1 MAPGN
6 SIESPKG
13 EPQKGHSQAG
23 TGFVDFFIG
32 RPVFATVCALFII
45 LAGAIS
51 IPSLP
56 IAQFP
61 ALAPPQVVVNSL
73 YIGANAQTVESAVTI
88 PLEQAINGVEGMKY
102 IQSSSGNDGTSQI
115 TVTFDVSRNV
125 DLASVDVQNRVNQ
138 TLGRLPNEVKTTG
151 VTVTKQL
158 GGFVFGAGVYAEH
171 GEYDS
176 LFLSNYLDVYVRDAL
191 KRVKGVGDA
200 FIFGERKYAMR
211 LWLDPAKMAERGLTA
226 TAALSALQE
235 QNVQVA
241 AGQVGQPPSPAGQ
254 SFQFSV
260 RAVGR
265 LSDAQEFGN
274 IVLKSGTDGTLVRV
288 RDVGRAELGAENYGT
303 LLRFNGHDAVG
314 LAITQL
320 PGANAL
326 DVDKAAKAE
335 LLRLSK
341 NFPPGLKAAV
351 AFDTTTVIGE
361 SIRDVLITLL
371 EAIALVIVVI
381 YLFLQEWRSTF
392 IPAITIPVSLI
403 GTFVFVKLLGFSI
416 NTLTLFGITLATGL
430 VVDDAIVVIENVE
443 RHIVE
448 GITEPHNAA
457 SVAMKEVAGAV
468 IATSLVLVSVFVPVA
483 LFPGT
488 TGILFRQFALTIAFS
503 VSISA
508 FNALTLT
515 PALSAIFL
523 GHHRQ
528 RAQGVFFRAFN
539 RVLIVGTEFYRST
552 LGRVISWRAVTLL
565 AFVGVIGLTYWV
577 YQRVPRAFIPEDDQG
592 YVILIVQAQ
601 QGASVNHTS
610 EVCRQAEEAL
620 AQIPEVEGA
629 FTIVGFGA
637 VGSAPN
643 RGILYAKLKPFEERK
658 GAGHSAANVIQR
670 LRGLLKGVS
679 GGLVVPFNPP
689 AVQGLGQF
697 GGFQYELEDL
707 GRNSLQTISETAN
720 RLIREG
726 AQGKEVVGLFTT
738 YTANDPQYLVRIDRE
753 KAKSLQV
760 PFNEV
765 TNALQVYMGSVY
777 VNDFDFNNRAYRVY
791 VQADSRFRA
800 EPKDIRQYYVR
811 ATTGSM
817 IPLDNLVTVE
827 QTANP
832 QVISHFNLFRSA
844 EINGSAAPGKSSG
857 EGIAA
862 MEELSKKILPNGM
875 TFEWAGLSLEEIES
889 GGKALILFALGVVVV
904 YLTLAAQYESYVLP
918 FIVLLAVPVAL
929 LGAIGAQAL
938 RGLEN
943 DVYCQIGLVM
953 LIGLSSKNAIL
964 IVEFAEQLR
973 NRGMD
978 TIAAAIEAARI
989 RLRPILMTSLAFIL
1003 GVVPLVLARGA
1014 GRAGRISVGTTVFG
1028 GMIAAT
1034 TLNLLFIPV
1043 LYVIVRSIVRG
1054 KVQTEALVKAE
1065 RGGEWMAEKNE
1076 TD

>member
-1 MAPGN
+1 M
-6 SIESPKG
+6 
-13 EPQKGHSQAG
+13 
-23 TGFVDFFIG
+23 FVDFFIR

-51 IPSLP
+51 IPTLP
-56 IAQFP
+56 IAEFP
-61 ALAPPQVVVNSL
+61 DLAPPQVIVSSG

-102 IQSSSGNDGTSQI
+102 ISSTSGNDGTSQV
-115 TVTFDVSRNV
+115 TVVFDVTRNV

-138 TLGRLPNEVKTTG
+138 ALGRLPNEVKNTG
-151 VTVTKQL
+151 IIITKQI
-158 GGFVFGAGVYAEH
+158 GGFVLGAGVYSD
-171 GEYDS
+171 GGQYDS
-176 LFLSNYLDVYVRDAL
+176 LFLSNYLDVYVKDAL

-200 FIFGERKYAMR
+200 IVFGERKYAMR
-211 LWLDPAKMAERGLTA
+211 LWLDPSKMAQRGLTA
-226 TAALSALQE
+226 TNVLSALQE

-241 AGQVGQPPSPAGQ
+241 AGQIGQPPSPEGQ
-254 SFQFSV
+254 AYQISV

-265 LSDAQEFGN
+265 LSEASEFDN
-274 IVLKSGTDGTLVRV
+274 IILKTGSDGTLVRV
-288 RDVGRAELGAENYGT
+288 KDVGHAELGAENYGT

-314 LAITQL
+314 LAVTQL

-341 NFPPGLKAAV
+341 NFPPGIKAAV

-371 EAIALVIVVI
+371 EAIALVVIVI
-381 YLFLQEWRSTF
+381 YLFLQDWRSTF

-403 GTFVFVKLLGFSI
+403 GTFIFVKLLGFSI

-468 IATSLVLVSVFVPVA
+468 IATSLVLVAVFVPVA

-503 VSISA
+503 VAISA

-523 GHHRQ
+523 GHHRE
-528 RAQGVFFRAFN
+528 RTQGKFFKLFNDAFN
-539 RVLIVGTEFYRST
+539 AGSEFYRSSVRRALHWRVASLAVFLVL
-552 LGRVISWRAVTLL
+552 LGA
-565 AFVGVIGLTYWV
+565 TYAL

-592 YVILIVQAQ
+592 YLMFIVQAP
-601 QGASVNHTS
+601 QGASLSYTRDI
-610 EVCRQAEEAL
+610 CAKAEEL
-620 AQIPEVEGA
+620 ISRDPEINGI
-629 FTIVGFGA
+629 FTVVGFSFSGA
-637 VGSAPN
+637 ASNQA
-643 RGILYAKLKPFEERK
+643 ILFANLLPFEERK
-658 GAGHSAANVIQR
+658 GDAHSAATIIQR
-670 LRGLLKGVS
+670 LRGKLSAVS
-679 GGLVVPFNPP
+679 GALVVPFNPP

-697 GGFQYELEDL
+697 GGFQFELEDL
-707 GRNSLQTISETAN
+707 GRNSLQDIAN
-720 RLIREG
+720 AANKLVAKG
-726 AQGKEVVGLFTT
+726 NASKDVTGLFTSF
-738 YTANDPQYLVRIDRE
+738 TANDPQYLVRIDRE

-760 PFNEV
+760 PFSQI

-777 VNDFDFNNRAYRVY
+777 VNDFDFNNRSYRVY
-791 VQADSRFRA
+791 VQADTQFRSQA
-800 EPKDIRQYYVR
+800 KDIRQYYLR
-811 ATTGSM
+811 SDAGKM

-832 QVISHFNLFRSA
+832 QVIRHYNLFRSA
-844 EINGSAAPGKSSG
+844 EINGTAAPGRSSG
-857 EGIAA
+857 EGIAT
-862 MEELSKKILPNGM
+862 MEALAKKELPNGM
-875 TFEWAGLSLEEIES
+875 TFEWSGLSLEEIES
-889 GGKALILFALGVVVV
+889 GGKALILFALGLVVV

-918 FIVLLAVPVAL
+918 FIVLLAVPVAI
-929 LGAIGAQAL
+929 LGAVGAQAL
-938 RGLEN
+938 RGLQN

-953 LIGLSSKNAIL
+953 LIGLASKNAIL

-973 NRGMD
+973 DQGMSVVE
-978 TIAAAIEAARI
+978 AAVEAARI

-1034 TLNLLFIPV
+1034 TLNLIFIPV
-1043 LYVIVRSIVRG
+1043 LYVIVRGIVPGR
-1054 KVQTEALVKAE
+1054 TLRPPALKE
-1065 RGGEWMAEKNE
+1065 
-1076 TD
+1076 

>member
-1 MAPGN
+1 L
-6 SIESPKG
+6 
-13 EPQKGHSQAG
+13 
-23 TGFVDFFIG
+23 FVDFFIR

-51 IPSLP
+51 IPTLP
-56 IAQFP
+56 IAEFP
-61 ALAPPQVVVNSL
+61 DLAPPQVIVSSG

-102 IQSSSGNDGTSQI
+102 ISSTSGNDGTSQV
-115 TVTFDVSRNV
+115 TVVFDVTRNV

-138 TLGRLPNEVKTTG
+138 ALGRLPNEVKNTG
-151 VTVTKQL
+151 IIITKQI
-158 GGFVFGAGVYAEH
+158 GGFVLGAGVYSD
-171 GEYDS
+171 GGQYDS
-176 LFLSNYLDVYVRDAL
+176 LFLSNYLDVYVKDAL

-200 FIFGERKYAMR
+200 IVFGERKYAMR
-211 LWLDPAKMAERGLTA
+211 LWLDPSKMAQRGLTA
-226 TAALSALQE
+226 TNVLSALQE

-241 AGQVGQPPSPAGQ
+241 AGQIGQPPSPEGQ
-254 SFQFSV
+254 AYQISV

-265 LSDAQEFGN
+265 LSEASEFDN
-274 IVLKSGTDGTLVRV
+274 IILKTGSDGTLVRV
-288 RDVGRAELGAENYGT
+288 KDVGHAELGAENYGT

-314 LAITQL
+314 LAVTQL

-341 NFPPGLKAAV
+341 NFPPGIKAAV

-371 EAIALVIVVI
+371 EAIALVVIVI
-381 YLFLQEWRSTF
+381 YLFLQDWRSTF

-403 GTFVFVKLLGFSI
+403 GTFIFVKLLGFSI

-468 IATSLVLVSVFVPVA
+468 IATSLVLVAVFVPVA

-503 VSISA
+503 VAISA

-523 GHHRQ
+523 GHHRE
-528 RAQGVFFRAFN
+528 RAQGKFFKLFNDAFN
-539 RVLIVGTEFYRST
+539 AGSEFYRGSVRRALHWRVASLAVFLVL
-552 LGRVISWRAVTLL
+552 LGA
-565 AFVGVIGLTYWV
+565 TYAL

-592 YVILIVQAQ
+592 YLMFIVQAP
-601 QGASVNHTS
+601 QGASLSYTRDI
-610 EVCRQAEEAL
+610 CAKAEEL
-620 AQIPEVEGA
+620 ISRDPEINGI
-629 FTIVGFGA
+629 FTVVGFSFSGA
-637 VGSAPN
+637 ASNQA
-643 RGILYAKLKPFEERK
+643 ILFANLLPFEERK
-658 GAGHSAANVIQR
+658 GDAHSAATIIQR
-670 LRGLLKGVS
+670 LRGKLSAVS
-679 GGLVVPFNPP
+679 GALVVPFNPP

-697 GGFQYELEDL
+697 GGFQFELEDL
-707 GRNSLQTISETAN
+707 GRNSLQDIAN
-720 RLIREG
+720 AANKLVAKG
-726 AQGKEVVGLFTT
+726 NASKDVTGLFTSF
-738 YTANDPQYLVRIDRE
+738 TANDPQYLVRIDRE

-760 PFNEV
+760 PFSQI

-777 VNDFDFNNRAYRVY
+777 VNDFDFNNRSYRVY
-791 VQADSRFRA
+791 VQADTQFRSQA
-800 EPKDIRQYYVR
+800 KDIRQYYLR
-811 ATTGSM
+811 SDAGKM

-832 QVISHFNLFRSA
+832 QVIRHYNLFRSA
-844 EINGSAAPGKSSG
+844 EINGTAAPGRSSG
-857 EGIAA
+857 EGIAT
-862 MEELSKKILPNGM
+862 MEALAKKELPNGM
-875 TFEWAGLSLEEIES
+875 TFEWSGLSLEEIES
-889 GGKALILFALGVVVV
+889 GGKALILFALGLVVV

-918 FIVLLAVPVAL
+918 FIVLLAVPVAI
-929 LGAIGAQAL
+929 LGAVGAQAL
-938 RGLEN
+938 RGLQN

-953 LIGLSSKNAIL
+953 LIGLASKNAIL

-973 NRGMD
+973 DQGMSVVE
-978 TIAAAIEAARI
+978 AAVEAARI

-1034 TLNLLFIPV
+1034 TLNLIFIPV
-1043 LYVIVRSIVRG
+1043 LYVIVRGIVPGR
-1054 KVQTEALVKAE
+1054 TLRPPALKE
-1065 RGGEWMAEKNE
+1065 
-1076 TD
+1076 

>member
-1 MAPGN
+1 MANDN
-6 SIESPKG
+6 SIE
-13 EPQKGHSQAG
+13 PQKNQPKTAQAQSG

-51 IPSLP
+51 IPTLP
-56 IAQFP
+56 IAEFP
-61 ALAPPQVVVNSL
+61 ELAPPQVVVSSG

-138 TLGRLPNEVKTTG
+138 TLGRLPNEVKNTG
-151 VTVTKQL
+151 VIITKQL
-158 GGFVFGAGVYAEH
+158 GGFVFGAGVYSEH
-171 GEYDS
+171 DEYDS

-211 LWLDPAKMAERGLTA
+211 LWLDPAKMAQHGLTA

-241 AGQVGQPPSPAGQ
+241 AGQVGEPPSPAGQ

-265 LSDAQEFGN
+265 LSDAKEFGN
-274 IVLKSGTDGTLVRV
+274 IVLKSGADGTLVRLQ
-288 RDVGRAELGAENYGT
+288 DVGRAELGAENYGT

-335 LLRLSK
+335 LERLSK
-341 NFPPGLKAAV
+341 TFPPGLKAAV

-361 SIRDVLITLL
+361 SIRDVLITLV
-371 EAIALVIVVI
+371 EAIVLVIVVI

-392 IPAITIPVSLI
+392 IPAITIPVALI

-468 IATSLVLVSVFVPVA
+468 IATSLVLVAVFVPVA

-523 GHHRQ
+523 GHHRE
-528 RAQGVFFRAFN
+528 RAQGMFFRAFN
-539 RVLIVGTEFYRST
+539 RVLNAGTELYRGT
-552 LGRVISWRAVTLL
+552 LRRVIHWRAAALL
-565 AFVGVIGLTYWV
+565 AFLAVIGLTYWV

-592 YVILIVQAQ
+592 YIILIVQAQ
-601 QGASVNHTS
+601 QGASVSYTS
-610 EVCRQAEEAL
+610 EVCRQAEQAL
-620 AQIPEVEGA
+620 AQVPEIEGA
-629 FTIVGFGA
+629 FTIVGSGGA
-637 VGSAPN
+637 GSAPN

-658 GAGHSAANVIQR
+658 GAAHSAQAVIQR
-670 LRGLLKGVS
+670 LRGPLMGIS

-707 GRNSLQTISETAN
+707 GRNSLQAISEAAN
-720 RLIREG
+720 RLIAEG
-726 AQGKEVVGLFTT
+726 SRGKEVVGLFTT
-738 YTANDPQYLVRIDRE
+738 YTANDPQYLVKIDRE
-753 KAKSLQV
+753 KAKSLGV
-760 PFNEV
+760 PFTEV

-777 VNDFDFNNRAYRVY
+777 VNDFDFNNRSYRVY
-791 VQADSRFRA
+791 VQADSEFRS
-800 EPKDIRQYYVR
+800 EPKDIRQYYVKSQSGR
-811 ATTGSM
+811 M
-817 IPLDNLVTVE
+817 IPLDNLVSVD
-827 QTANP
+827 QGANP

-862 MEELSKKILPNGM
+862 MAELSKKALANGM
-875 TFEWAGLSLEEIES
+875 TFEWSGLSLEEIES
-889 GGKALILFALGVVVV
+889 GGKALILFALGIVVV

-938 RGLEN
+938 RGLQN

-973 NRGMD
+973 GQGMG
-978 TIAAAIEAARI
+978 TIEAAIEAARI

-1003 GVVPLVLARGA
+1003 GVVPLVLATGA

-1043 LYVIVRSIVRG
+1043 LYVIVRSIVPGRVR
-1054 KVQTEALVKAE
+1054 KEAPAE
-1065 RGGEWMAEKNE
+1065 G
-1076 TD
+1076 